1 MPAREPE
8 QALERVPVLVRGQ
21 ALEQALEREQALEQ
35 ALEQVPRQ
43 AEAALHR
50 LHRSLRASH

>member
-1 MPAREPE
+1 MQEQVPARARAQG
-8 QALERVPVLVRGQ
+8 QALERVPVPVRGQ
-21 ALEQALEREQALEQ
+21 ALEREQ

-50 LHRSLRASH
+50 PRRSLRASH

>member
-35 ALEQVPRQ
+35 VPRQ